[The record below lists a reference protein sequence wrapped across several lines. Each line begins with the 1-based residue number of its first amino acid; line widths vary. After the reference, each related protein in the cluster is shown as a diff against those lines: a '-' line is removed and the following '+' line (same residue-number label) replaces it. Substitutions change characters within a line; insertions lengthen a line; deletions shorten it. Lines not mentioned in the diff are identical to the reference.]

1 MEIQLDGGKAYGQ
14 IACIL
19 ALVKE
24 GITEGIFFCV
34 LWLDELTPEN
44 GPAGLD
50 LIPFPMFS
58 YERAIGFQ
66 NKRAHV
72 VHRDMVKVDY
82 ITKPAFILPASC
94 DSEDLLRDRRTDCF
108 NTRFLVVDY
117 FFFYRKY
124 HVGFHEFL
132 AEKTVEFPQNQRK
145 VLPFLLV
152 NCGEE
157 QVHSQTLPEFITSN
171 YEYEGNLAVRD
182 IELVREESDISD
194 TEGMNQ
200 EEL

>member
-1 MEIQLDGGKAYGQ
+1 MPVSIRNLYRQTLLIYTIKIGLEELIFTGDVVNLLLGKINLFLGR
-14 IACIL
+14 
-19 ALVKE
+19 V
-24 GITEGIFFCV
+24 
-34 LWLDELTPEN
+34 D
-44 GPAGLD
+44 
-50 LIPFPMFS
+50 
-58 YERAIGFQ
+58 
-66 NKRAHV
+66 V
-72 VHRDMVKVDY
+72 V
-82 ITKPAFILPASC
+82 S
-94 DSEDLLRDRRTDCF
+94 DRCS
-108 NTRFLVVDY
+108 RFLVVDY
-117 FFFYRKY
+117 FFFTRKY
-124 HVGFHEFL
+124 HIGSCEFL
-132 AEKTVEFPQNQRK
+132 AEKTVEFPQEQRK